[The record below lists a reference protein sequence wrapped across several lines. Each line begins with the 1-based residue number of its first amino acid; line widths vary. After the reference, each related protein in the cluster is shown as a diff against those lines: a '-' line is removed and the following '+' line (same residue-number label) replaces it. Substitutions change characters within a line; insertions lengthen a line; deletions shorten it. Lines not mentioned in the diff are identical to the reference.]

1 MLGALALALPAQPA
15 LAQDPYAPPSPRH
28 EAERVMSAELAM
40 KAALAQRNAVLATP
54 APSALIDRVRY
65 NLALDAADFAYRSAA
80 RQEELRVYELAS
92 YLSVESA
99 VVPLLPTSVSRPVQ
113 DAVAGLHSL
122 YALAGFDQY
131 YLVHAHFVFPYAVGA
146 TVAQLRG
153 YYQEAQQK
161 YGVDW
166 SYLASINF
174 IESSFGRNNG
184 PSSAG
189 AEGPMQFLPSTWANW
204 GQGGNIWDAHDAIL
218 AAARYLVHYGAP
230 DNMRQAIWH
239 YNLDYDYVDAV
250 EFFARAMRADPT
262 WLDRLYYWNTSG

>member
-1 MLGALALALPAQPA
+1 
-15 LAQDPYAPPSPRH
+15 
-28 EAERVMSAELAM
+28 MSAELAM
-40 KAALAQRNAVLATP
+40 NAALAQLQQLRSGPATP
-54 APSALIDRVRY
+54 SIIDRVRY
-65 NLALDAADFAYRSAA
+65 NMAVEAANYAFRSAI

-92 YLSVESA
+92 YASVESQ
-99 VVPLLPTSVSRPVQ
+99 VIPLVPASVSRPVE
-113 DAVAGLHSL
+113 DAIAGLHSL
-122 YALAGFDQY
+122 YALAGYDQY
-131 YLVHAHFVFPYAVGA
+131 YLVHAHFVFPYAGA
-146 TVAQLRG
+146 EPVASLRG
-153 YYQEAQQK
+153 YYLEAQRL
-161 YGVDW
+161 YGVDA

-174 IESSFGRNNG
+174 IESSFGRNVG

-230 DNMRQAIWH
+230 SDMRDAIFH

-250 EFFARAMRADPT
+250 EFFARAIRADPG

>member
-1 MLGALALALPAQPA
+1 MLTLPAQVA
-15 LAQDPYAPPSPRH
+15 LAQDPFAPPSPRH

-40 KAALAQRNAVLATP
+40 SAALAQRSRLLGSP
-54 APSALIDRVRY
+54 APTAMMDRVR
-65 NLALDAADFAYRSAA
+65 LSLSVEAADFAYRSAA
-80 RQEELRVYELAS
+80 RQEELRVYELAG
-92 YLSVESA
+92 YYSVETA
-99 VVPLLPTSVSRPVQ
+99 VIPLLPRSVSRPIE
-113 DAVAGLHSL
+113 DAIAGLHSL

-131 YLVHAHFVFPYAVGA
+131 YLVHAHFTFAYADAAPVA
-146 TVAQLRG
+146 TLRT

-161 YGVDW
+161 YGVDA
-166 SYLASINF
+166 SYLASINL

-204 GQGGNIWDAHDAIL
+204 GQGGNIYDPHDAIM

-230 DNMRQAIWH
+230 GNMRLAIWH

-250 EFFARAMRADPT
+250 EFFARAIRADPA

>member
-1 MLGALALALPAQPA
+1 VLTLPAQPV
-15 LAQDPYAPPSPRH
+15 LAQDPFAPPSPRH

-40 KAALAQRNAVLATP
+40 SAALSQRSRLLGAA
-54 APSALIDRVRY
+54 APTGMMDRIRLSLSVE
-65 NLALDAADFAYRSAA
+65 AADFAYRSAA

-92 YLSVESA
+92 YYSVETA
-99 VVPLLPTSVSRPVQ
+99 VIPLLPQSVSRPVE
-113 DAVAGLHSL
+113 DAIAGLHSL
-122 YALAGFDQY
+122 YALAGYDQY
-131 YLVHAHFVFPYAVGA
+131 YLVHAHFTFAYADAAPVA
-146 TVAQLRG
+146 TLRA
-153 YYQEAQQK
+153 YYVEAQQK
-161 YGVDW
+161 YGVDA

-189 AEGPMQFLPSTWANW
+189 AEGPMQFLPGTWANW
-204 GQGGNIWDAHDAIL
+204 GQGGNIWDPHDAIM

-230 DNMRQAIWH
+230 GNMRQAIWH

-250 EFFARAMRADPT
+250 EFFARAIRADPA

>member
-1 MLGALALALPAQPA
+1 VLTLPAQPV
-15 LAQDPYAPPSPRH
+15 LAQDPYAPPTPRH

-40 KAALAQRNAVLATP
+40 SAALAQRKRLVGAP
-54 APSALIDRVRY
+54 APTAMMDRVRLS
-65 NLALDAADFAYRSAA
+65 LALGAADFAYRSAA

-92 YLSVESA
+92 YYSVETA
-99 VVPLLPTSVSRPVQ
+99 VIPLIPPAVARPVE
-113 DAVAGLHSL
+113 DAIAGLHSL

-131 YLVHAHFVFPYAVGA
+131 YLVHAHFSFAYADAAPVE
-146 TVAQLRG
+146 TLRG

-161 YGVDW
+161 YGVDA

-174 IESSFGRNNG
+174 IESSYGRNNG

-189 AEGPMQFLPSTWANW
+189 AEGPMQFLPGTWANY
-204 GQGGNIWDAHDAIL
+204 GQGGNIWDAHDAIM

-230 DNMRQAIWH
+230 GDMRQAIWH

-250 EFFARAMRADPT
+250 EFFARAIRADPA

>member
-1 MLGALALALPAQPA
+1 MLAR
-15 LAQDPYAPPSPRH
+15 DPLTPITPRH
-28 EAERVMSAELAM
+28 EAERVLSAELAM
-40 KAALAQRNAVLATP
+40 KSALAQLQQLQSAP
-54 APSALIDRVRY
+54 APSSLMDRVRQDM
-65 NLALDAADFAYRSAA
+65 AIAAAAFAYRNAI

-92 YLSVESA
+92 YSSVETQ
-99 VVPLLPTSVSRPVQ
+99 VIPLLPASVSRPVE
-113 DAVAGLHSL
+113 DAIAGLHSL

-131 YLVHAHFVFPYAVGA
+131 YLVHAHFVFPFANA
-146 TVAQLRG
+146 ASVAALRG
-153 YYQEAQQK
+153 YYLEAQNR
-161 YGVDW
+161 YSVDA

-189 AEGPMQFLPSTWANW
+189 AQGPMQFLPSTWANW
-204 GQGGNIWDAHDAIL
+204 GQGGNINDPHDAIM

-230 DNMRQAIWH
+230 GDMRTAIFH

-250 EFFARAMRADPT
+250 EFFARAIRADPS

>member
-1 MLGALALALPAQPA
+1 MLPAQPV
-15 LAQDPYAPPSPRH
+15 LAQDPFAPPTPRH

-40 KAALAQRNAVLATP
+40 SAALAQRSRLLGAP
-54 APSALIDRVRY
+54 APTAIMDRVRLS
-65 NLALDAADFAYRSAA
+65 LAVEAANFAYRSAA

-92 YLSVESA
+92 YYSVETA
-99 VVPLLPTSVSRPVQ
+99 VIPLLPQSVSRPVE
-113 DAVAGLHSL
+113 DAIAGLHSL
-122 YALAGFDQY
+122 YALAGYDQY
-131 YLVHAHFVFPYAVGA
+131 YLVHAHFTFAYANA
-146 TVAQLRG
+146 APVASLRA
-153 YYQEAQQK
+153 YYLEAQQK
-161 YGVDW
+161 YGVDA

-189 AEGPMQFLPSTWANW
+189 AEGPMQFLPGTWANW
-204 GQGGNIWDAHDAIL
+204 GQGGNIYDPHDAIM

-230 DNMRQAIWH
+230 GNMRQAIWH

-250 EFFARAMRADPT
+250 EFFARAIRADPA

>member
-1 MLGALALALPAQPA
+1 
-15 LAQDPYAPPSPRH
+15 
-28 EAERVMSAELAM
+28 MSAELALS
-40 KAALAQRNAVLATP
+40 ASLAQSRQLQSAGMP
-54 APSALIDRVRY
+54 AGLMDRVRY
-65 NLALDAADFAYRSAA
+65 QLALESAAFAYRSAA

-92 YLSVESA
+92 YFSVETA
-99 VVPLLPTSVSRPVQ
+99 VVPLLPSSVSTPME
-113 DAVAGLHSL
+113 DAIAGLHSL
-122 YALAGFDQY
+122 YALAGYDQY
-131 YLVHAHFVFPYAVGA
+131 YLVHAHFTFPYTAGA
-146 TVAQLRG
+146 PVSSLRG

-166 SYLASINF
+166 TYLASINF

-189 AEGPMQFLPSTWANW
+189 AEGPMQFLPGTWANY
-204 GQGGNIWDAHDAIL
+204 GQGGSIWDPHDAIL

-230 DNMRQAIWH
+230 GDMRGAIFH

-250 EFFARAMRADPT
+250 EFFARAMRADPA

>member
-1 MLGALALALPAQPA
+1 MVALPAQA
-15 LAQDPYAPPSPRH
+15 ASARDLDTPPSPRH
-28 EAERVMSAELAM
+28 EASRLLSAELAM
-40 KAALAQRNAVLATP
+40 AAALADRTQLQSSP
-54 APSALIDRVRY
+54 APTALMDRVRHDIA
-65 NLALDAADFAYRSAA
+65 LAAADYDYRTAA

-92 YLSVESA
+92 YASVENA
-99 VVPLLPTSVSRPVQ
+99 VVPLLPASVSRPVE
-113 DAVAGLHSL
+113 DAIAGLHSL

-131 YLVHAHFVFPYAVGA
+131 YLVHAHFAFAYSNAA

-153 YYQEAQQK
+153 YYQQAQYT

-166 SYLASINF
+166 TYLASINF

-189 AEGPMQFLPSTWANW
+189 AEGPMQFLPGTWANY
-204 GQGGNIWDAHDAIL
+204 GQGGSIWDPHDAIM

-230 DNMRQAIWH
+230 GDMRQAIWH

-250 EFFARAMRADPT
+250 EFFARAMRADPA

>member
-1 MLGALALALPAQPA
+1 VLTLPAQPV
-15 LAQDPYAPPSPRH
+15 LAQDPFAPPTPRH

-40 KAALAQRNAVLATP
+40 SAALAQRKQLTSAP
-54 APSALIDRVRY
+54 APTGMMDRLRLS
-65 NLALDAADFAYRSAA
+65 LALEAADFAYRSGA

-92 YLSVESA
+92 YRSVETA
-99 VVPLLPTSVSRPVQ
+99 VVPLLPLSVSRPME

-122 YALAGFDQY
+122 YALAGYDQY
-131 YLVHAHFVFPYAVGA
+131 YLVHAHFSFAYASAAPVA
-146 TVAQLRG
+146 TLRS
-153 YYQEAQQK
+153 YYKEAQQK
-161 YGVDW
+161 YGVDA

-189 AEGPMQFLPSTWANW
+189 AEGPMQFLPSTWANY
-204 GQGGNIWDAHDAIL
+204 GQGGSIWDPHDAIL

-230 DNMRQAIWH
+230 GDMRQAIWH
-239 YNLDYDYVDAV
+239 YNLDYDYVDAI
-250 EFFARAMRADPT
+250 EFFARAIRADPA

>member
-1 MLGALALALPAQPA
+1 MALPAQA
-15 LAQDPYAPPSPRH
+15 VLATDPDTPTSPRH
-28 EAERVMSAELAM
+28 EASRVISAELAM
-40 KAALAQRNAVLATP
+40 QAAVAQRQALQSQP
-54 APSALIDRVRY
+54 APASLMDKVRY
-65 NLALDAADFAYRSAA
+65 DMAMAAADFAYRQAA
-80 RQEELRVYELAS
+80 RQEELRVYELAG
-92 YLSVESA
+92 YYSVETS
-99 VVPLLPTSVSRPVQ
+99 VIPLLPGTVSRPME
-113 DAVAGLHSL
+113 DAIAGLHSL

-131 YLVHAHFVFPYAVGA
+131 YLVHAHFTWPYSNGA
-146 TVAQLRG
+146 TVAQLRS
-153 YYQEAQQK
+153 YYQQAETT

-189 AEGPMQFLPSTWANW
+189 AEGPMQFLPGTWANY
-204 GQGGNIWDAHDAIL
+204 GQGGSIWDPHDAIM

-230 DNMRQAIWH
+230 GDMQQAIFH

-262 WLDRLYYWNTSG
+262 WLDRLYYWGTTG